1 MSNLVGQITV
11 TTDELRNQSSVVKTK
26 LEEMRGRFDDLEQL
40 IRGTSSY
47 WTGEAAENHRAMY
60 QTRKAN
66 IEEILARY
74 QEHVTDLQVMAG
86 VYEQGEQAAQNAADS
101 LQISNLD

>member
-1 MSNLVGQITV
+1 
-11 TTDELRNQSSVVKTK
+11 
-26 LEEMRGRFDDLEQL
+26 
-40 IRGTSSY
+40 
-47 WTGEAAENHRAMY
+47 MY
-60 QTRKAN
+60 KTRKAK

-101 LQISNLD
+101 LPISNLD